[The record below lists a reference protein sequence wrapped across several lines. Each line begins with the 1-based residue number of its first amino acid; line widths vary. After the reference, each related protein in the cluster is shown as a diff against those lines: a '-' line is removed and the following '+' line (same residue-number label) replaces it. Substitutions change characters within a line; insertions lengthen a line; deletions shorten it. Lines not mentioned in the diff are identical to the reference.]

1 MRNPKLQRPSPALV
15 VSVIALSVAL
25 GGTSYAAIVLPAN
38 SVGTKQIK
46 KNAVTTAKVRDGSL
60 RRADFG
66 AGQVPAGATG
76 ATGATGAK
84 GAAGATGP
92 RGAKGDKGDA
102 GTNGIDGT
110 NGTDGI
116 DGIDGTDGTNGTN
129 GTNGTANVVVRES
142 APSAVAASGIVSV
155 TAACLPGERAT
166 GGGYDAGG
174 TGEFAT
180 LALDSQPTEA
190 AGVPNGW
197 TVKVNNASTLAGN
210 PQPSTIVAKVICAA
224 P

>member
-1 MRNPKLQRPSPALV
+1 MRKPKLHRPSPALV

-38 SVGTKQIK
+38 SVGTRQIK
-46 KNAVTTAKVRDGSL
+46 KNAVTTAKVKNGSL
-60 RRADFG
+60 QRADFG

-76 ATGATGAK
+76 ATGGR

-102 GTNGIDGT
+102 GTNGT
-110 NGTDGI
+110 NGSDGVDGI
-116 DGIDGTDGTNGTN
+116 D

-142 APSAVAASGIVSV
+142 APSPVAASGIVSV
-155 TAACLPGERAT
+155 TAFCLPGERAT

-174 TGEFAT
+174 NGEFGT
-180 LALDSQPTEA
+180 VALDSQPTA
-190 AGVPNGW
+190 TATVPNGW
-197 TVKVNNASTLAGN
+197 TVKVNNVTTLAGN